1 MLPVN
6 GISSGELD
14 ELHFKLRSFKVIY
27 TIALQII
34 CFVEILLLT
43 ILDFGLNFDYFNI
56 FLSYAIGLY
65 TTLYM
70 LYHAT
75 KWKEF
80 MVYWMRYEEVFLY
93 SPYSN
98 KAREQSFRR
107 KAKLVGFS
115 IISFTISC

>member
-1 MLPVN
+1 MN
-6 GISSGELD
+6 GILSGELD

-43 ILDFGLNFDYFNI
+43 ILEFGLNFDYFNI

-107 KAKLVGFS
+107 KAKIVGFS